1 MPMPCLLISLAA
13 RVVTGLALF
22 ATMHAAMAQLA
33 PGTTIRILPPDGLTI
48 DANGQTNGGTVE
60 VLDPRGV
67 GLANVALTRTR
78 ITSTGATQGSASGL
92 ATNANGI
99 FSQGTL
105 TWGTGPQER
114 EGGANRYCLDNV
126 PAAEAGLACVDV
138 TVLGT
143 VITSVR
149 GTKAY
154 VVGGTAMAA
163 SVGAATRASS
173 TTALQSVRVQLGHV
187 QARLRALRLG
197 ANTGWVNDTTIQIN
211 GRSVPMSASS
221 ASSDSPPGSGDEAA
235 ATRSTG
241 WGGYVMGTAALE
253 EGKNGNALKVQTD
266 GLSVGTDY
274 RLSRRAVVG
283 AAAGFAKSDS
293 DVSGLPQAQSSK
305 GTSLTLYG
313 SYEPAPQWYV
323 DAAVSVA
330 RNDFTLKRA
339 TASGGLA
346 HADTRGSGT
355 GLSITS
361 GYQFVGGTLIFSP
374 YARVDALRVSIDGYT
389 ETGDTPVT
397 VNEQSVRSNSF
408 ALGSELQYII
418 PTRYAIVVPHVRVE
432 MQRQSQSSPQ
442 GVTATLVGSGVQLS
456 AESQLEADKSFGHC
470 SVGLSAQFKR
480 GVSAFV
486 DYETLFARSDVSER
500 RVNLG
505 MKLEF

>member
-1 MPMPCLLISLAA
+1 MPKLCLLLSLPA
-13 RVVTGLALF
+13 RVAIGLALF

-33 PGTTIRILPPDGLTI
+33 PGTTIRVLPPDGLTI
-48 DANGQTNGGTVE
+48 DSNGQTNGGTLE
-60 VLDPRGV
+60 VRDPAGV

-78 ITSTGATQGSASGL
+78 ITSTGATQGTASGL

-105 TWGTGPQER
+105 TWGTQPEEL
-114 EGGANRYCLDNV
+114 EGGANRYCLVNV
-126 PAAEAGLACVDV
+126 PAAEAGQACVDV

-149 GTKAY
+149 GTKVY
-154 VVGGTAMAA
+154 TVGGAAMAA
-163 SVGAATRASS
+163 SVAEATRAST
-173 TTALQSVRVQLGHV
+173 TTALQGVRVQLGHA

-197 ANTGWVNDTTIQIN
+197 ANAGWVNDSTVQIN
-211 GRSVPMSASS
+211 GRSVPVSS
-221 ASSDSPPGSGDEAA
+221 STASPPGSSEEAA
-235 ATRSTG
+235 ATRSSG
-241 WGGYVMGTAALE
+241 WGGYVMGTVSVQEA
-253 EGKNGNALKVQTD
+253 KDGNALKVKTD
-266 GLSVGTDY
+266 GLSVGADY

-283 AAAGFAKSDS
+283 AAVGGSKSDS
-293 DVSGLPQAQSSK
+293 DVSGVPQAQSSK
-305 GTSLTLYG
+305 GTSFTLYG

-323 DAAVSVA
+323 DAAVSMA

-346 HADTRGSGT
+346 QADTRGSGT

-361 GYQFVGGTLIFSP
+361 GYQIVGGSVIVSP

-389 ETGDTPVT
+389 ETGDTPFT
-397 VNEQSVRSNSF
+397 VNEQSVRSN
-408 ALGSELQYII
+408 AVTLGSEFQYIV

-432 MQRQSQSSPQ
+432 MQRQSQSSQ

-456 AESQLEADKSFGHC
+456 AEPQLDADKSFGYC

-486 DYETLFARSDVSER
+486 DYEAMFAKSDVSER

>member
-1 MPMPCLLISLAA
+1 MPKLCLLFSLSA
-13 RVVTGLALF
+13 RVALGLALF

-48 DANGQTNGGTVE
+48 DANGQTNGGVLE
-60 VLDPRGV
+60 VRDPRGV

-92 ATNANGI
+92 VTNASGI

-105 TWGTGPQER
+105 TWGTGTQER

-126 PAAEAGLACVDV
+126 PAAEAAQACVDV

-154 VVGGTAMAA
+154 TVGGTAMAA
-163 SVGAATRASS
+163 SAAEATRAST
-173 TTALQSVRVQLGHV
+173 TTALQGVRVQLGHA
-187 QARLRALRLG
+187 QARLRALRLS
-197 ANTGWVNDTTIQIN
+197 AHAGWVNDTTVQIN
-211 GRSVPMSASS
+211 GRSVPVTASS
-221 ASSDSPPGSGDEAA
+221 ASPPGPSDEAA
-235 ATRSTG
+235 ATRSSG
-241 WGGYVMGTAALE
+241 WGGYVMGTVSVQEAKD
-253 EGKNGNALKVQTD
+253 GSALKVNTD
-266 GLSVGTDY
+266 GVSVGADY

-283 AAAGFAKSDS
+283 AAAGGSKSDS
-293 DVSGLPQAQSSK
+293 DVSGMPQAQSSK
-305 GTSLTLYG
+305 GNSVTLYG

-323 DAAVSVA
+323 DAAVSMA

-346 HADTRGSGT
+346 QADTRGNGT

-361 GYQFVGGTLIFSP
+361 GYQIVGGSVIVSP

-389 ETGDTPVT
+389 EKGDTPFT
-397 VNEQSVRSNSF
+397 VNEQSVR
-408 ALGSELQYII
+408 AHVITLGSEFQYII
-418 PTRYAIVVPHVRVE
+418 PTRYAIMVPHVRVE
-432 MQRQSQSSPQ
+432 MQRQSQSNSQ
-442 GVTATLVGSGVQLS
+442 GVTATLVGSGVQLN
-456 AESQLEADKSFGHC
+456 AQPEGDVDKSFGHC

-480 GVSAFV
+480 GVLAFV
-486 DYETLFARSDVSER
+486 DYEAMFARSDVSER